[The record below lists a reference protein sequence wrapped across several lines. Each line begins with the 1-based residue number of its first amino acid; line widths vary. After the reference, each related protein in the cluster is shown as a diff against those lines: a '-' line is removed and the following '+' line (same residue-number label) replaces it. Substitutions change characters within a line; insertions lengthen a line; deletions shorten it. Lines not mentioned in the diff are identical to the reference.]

1 MTGSSSFNHVF
12 PSRFAHVKR
21 CGIIC
26 IDQIKPMMIFKPKV
40 YHGLQPNH
48 FGIKYPKVIAL
59 CILPFSDNFQ
69 NKASDGFDT
78 FENL

>member
-1 MTGSSSFNHVF
+1 MTDSSSFNHVF

-40 YHGLQPNH
+40 YYELKLNTIEHEALLQ
-48 FGIKYPKVIAL
+48 FA
-59 CILPFSDNFQ
+59 
-69 NKASDGFDT
+69 
-78 FENL
+78 

>member
-1 MTGSSSFNHVF
+1 MTDSSSFNHVF

-40 YHGLQPNH
+40 YYELKLNTIEHEALLQ
-48 FGIKYPKVIAL
+48 FV
-59 CILPFSDNFQ
+59 
-69 NKASDGFDT
+69 
-78 FENL
+78 